1 MEPEHEE
8 EEIGIVMLT
17 FLSHGELIQVQK
29 IAAKEQPTEKEFL
42 FVMQLAGRT
51 TRIPLEPRP
60 PGIEVL
66 IRERIPSIFHY
77 PDKAK
82 RSPSELN
89 YSEALQK
96 CEAFFCFK

>member
-1 MEPEHEE
+1 MEPEREE

-17 FLSHGELIQVQK
+17 FLSQGELTQVQR

-51 TRIPLEPRP
+51 TRIPLNPRP

-66 IRERIPSIFHY
+66 IRQESVQFSIVRV
-77 PDKAK
+77 K
-82 RSPSELN
+82 RN
-89 YSEALQK
+89 VHLQN
-96 CEAFFCFK
+96 

>member
-29 IAAKEQPTEKEFL
+29 IAAKEYPTEKEFL

-51 TRIPLEPRP
+51 SRIPLNPRP
-60 PGIEVL
+60 PGFETL
-66 IRERIPSIFHY
+66 IRQKYDQFSIVRIKPNVH
-77 PDKAK
+77 
-82 RSPSELN
+82 
-89 YSEALQK
+89 LQN
-96 CEAFFCFK
+96 

>member
-1 MEPEHEE
+1 MEPEREE

-66 IRERIPSIFHY
+66 IREEDHQFSIIRIKPNVH
-77 PDKAK
+77 
-82 RSPSELN
+82 
-89 YSEALQK
+89 LQN
-96 CEAFFCFK
+96 